1 MKWYEQIQDA
11 GLQAVSNALGLTIK
25 RNMVGPCP
33 ACNAEQ
39 RGSNDKR
46 PPIGFN
52 GDMNGWHCHQC
63 KQTGNIVDLIAF
75 TIQGKRY
82 RDLDKQD
89 RRSVMQWSENNRL
102 MLREQAQ
109 VFKPLLSTYNLTGQ
123 KPVEEQPIDTT
134 SCFR

>member
-63 KQTGNIVDLIAF
+63 KQTGNIVDLIV
-75 TIQGKRY
+75 IEVICQR
-82 RDLDKQD
+82 
-89 RRSVMQWSENNRL
+89 N
-102 MLREQAQ
+102 
-109 VFKPLLSTYNLTGQ
+109 
-123 KPVEEQPIDTT
+123 
-134 SCFR
+134 C